1 MGLLSYYYW
10 AILME
15 RDMISHLTDFN
26 LPMGNLPFIDHH
38 SDIKNKT
45 TTTHSAWQIVYLSLR
60 PITFYVPMTH
70 PLPVE
75 KRHP

>member
-38 SDIKNKT
+38 NSFSLADCISFSEANNILRTNDSSPSSWEKT
-45 TTTHSAWQIVYLSLR
+45 SLTQR
-60 PITFYVPMTH
+60 S
-70 PLPVE
+70 
-75 KRHP
+75 